1 MVVLLLANGFEESE
15 AIVPADMLR
24 RAGVET
30 VLAAVEGTQVTSSH
44 GIAVVADT
52 TMEQVDPAQVE
63 LLIIPG
69 GLPGV
74 NCLKAHEGAQ
84 KFIRQVAEGTA
95 QLASICAGPTVLAQL
110 GLVEG
115 VNATCY
121 PGMENEMAGALTHPG
136 VQVVEDG
143 RVTTAESAGSAFE
156 FGLKLVERLKGRAAA
171 EQVAKSSCFHGT
183 F

>member
-1 MVVLLLANGFEESE
+1 MVVFLLANGFEESE
-15 AIVPADMLR
+15 AIVPVDLLR

-30 VLAAVEGTQVTSSH
+30 VLASVDGTQVTSSH
-44 GIAVVADT
+44 GITVVADT
-52 TMEQVDPAQVE
+52 VMGQVDPAQVE
-63 LLIIPG
+63 LLVIPG
-69 GLPGV
+69 GLGGV
-74 NCLKAHEGAQ
+74 NALKAHEGA
-84 KFIRQVAEGTA
+84 KAFIRQVAKGSA
-95 QLASICAGPTVLAQL
+95 QLAAICAGPTVLAQL

-121 PGMENEMAGALTHPG
+121 PGMENEMAGAKTHPG

-156 FGLKLVERLKGRAAA
+156 FGLKLVERLKGRDAA
-171 EQVAKSSCFHGT
+171 EQVAKSTCFHGA

>member
-1 MVVLLLANGFEESE
+1 MVVFLLADGFEESE
-15 AIVPADMLR
+15 AIVPVDLLR

-30 VLAAVEGTQVTSSH
+30 VLAGVDGMQVTSSH
-44 GIAVVADT
+44 GITVTADAG
-52 TMEQVDPAQVE
+52 MEQVDLGQTE
-63 LLIIPG
+63 LLVIPG

-74 NCLKAHEGAQ
+74 NRLKDHEGVQ
-84 KFIRQVAEGTA
+84 QLIRQAADAGI
-95 QLASICAGPTVLAQL
+95 QLAAICAGPTVLAQL
-110 GLVEG
+110 GLLEG

-121 PGMENEMAGALTHPG
+121 PGMENEMAGAKPHPG

-156 FGLKLVERLKGRAAA
+156 FGLKLVERLKGRPAA
-171 EQVAKSSCFHGT
+171 EQVAKSACFHGT

>member
-30 VLAAVEGTQVTSSH
+30 VLAGVEGLQVTSSH
-44 GIAVVADT
+44 GITMVADT
-52 TMEQVDPAQVE
+52 TMDQVDPTQLE
-63 LLIIPG
+63 LLVIPG

-74 NCLKAHEGAQ
+74 LCLRGHEGAQ
-84 KFIRQVAEGTA
+84 KFIRQAAEGPA
-95 QLASICAGPTVLAQL
+95 QLAAICAGPTVLAQL

-121 PGMENEMAGALTHPG
+121 PGMENEMAGAKMHPG
-136 VQVVEDG
+136 AQVVEDG